1 MLHALN
7 NLALGVGYL
16 VLVLWFW
23 GFVALIG
30 YGLRQR
36 LRTKHL
42 FHTAMNANAVIVA
55 RARQHGT
62 MYVEE
67 PNGTLTTLVGVE
79 QMGDLWPS
87 DIR

>member
-36 LRTKHL
+36 LRTK
-42 FHTAMNANAVIVA
+42 AMNANAVIVA

-67 PNGTLTTLVGVE
+67 PNGKLTTLVGVE

>member
-1 MLHALN
+1 
-7 NLALGVGYL
+7 
-16 VLVLWFW
+16 
-23 GFVALIG
+23 
-30 YGLRQR
+30 
-36 LRTKHL
+36 
-42 FHTAMNANAVIVA
+42 VIVA